1 MYYNYIKK
9 IMLQS
14 NDIILYLIL
23 KILIINNLHSF
34 NINYTNYLGI

>member
-1 MYYNYIKK
+1 MYYYYIKK
-9 IMLQS
+9 IMLQF

-23 KILIINNLHSF
+23 KNINNKYIHSF